1 MKPSVG
7 MKTMTAM
14 TLVLTTL
21 AAMAAV
27 PAAFANSD
35 TFVAVAPISNR
46 TFFYG
51 GSTMPVKFQ
60 LLDSSGNI
68 ISTAT
73 ATIWVNG
80 APGTTNGGAN
90 TGNNFRF
97 DPSSGLYIYNLSTKG
112 LPVPG
117 PNTIEIQ
124 VSDGIVQDFVV
135 TFH

>member
-1 MKPSVG
+1 MKRTIAVG
-7 MKTMTAM
+7 TA
-14 TLVLTTL
+14 LFLCSLAVI
-21 AAMAAV
+21 AAMPVRADTT
-27 PAAFANSD
+27 F
-35 TFVAVAPISNR
+35 TFVPLAPISTR

-60 LLDSSGNI
+60 LFDSSGNI
-68 ISTAT
+68 VTNAT

-80 APGTTNGGAN
+80 QPGTTNGNAN

-97 DPSSGLYIYNLSTKG
+97 DSTSDTYIYNLSTKG

-117 PNTIEIQ
+117 PNTITVM
-124 VSDGIVQDFVV
+124 VSDGTSHDFIV

>member
-1 MKPSVG
+1 MLALLGTTHVYADS
-7 MKTMTAM
+7 
-14 TLVLTTL
+14 LVLVSPTST
-21 AAMAAV
+21 
-27 PAAFANSD
+27 
-35 TFVAVAPISNR
+35 R

-51 GSTMPVKFQ
+51 GSTMPIKFQ
-60 LLDSSGNI
+60 LFDSGGNI
-68 ISTAT
+68 VSTAT

-97 DPSSGLYIYNLSTKG
+97 DPSSQLYIYNLSTKG

-117 PNTIEIQ
+117 PNTITII
-124 VSDGIVQDFVV
+124 VSDGITVTLTV